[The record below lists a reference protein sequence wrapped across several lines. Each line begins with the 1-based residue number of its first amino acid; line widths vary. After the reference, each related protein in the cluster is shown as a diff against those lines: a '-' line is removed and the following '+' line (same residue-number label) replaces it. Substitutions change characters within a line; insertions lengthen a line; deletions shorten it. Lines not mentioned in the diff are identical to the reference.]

1 MLNYV
6 PSGNSYVASDT
17 ATQTARANPP
27 MAQQQIARRGRT
39 EIMASLLE
47 AAKEAKSRTH
57 LMYASELDSR
67 GLKKYLSFLISK
79 NFVELQSRSTTR
91 YRITAK
97 GLEFLEIHRRLA
109 SLQSV

>member
-1 MLNYV
+1 M
-6 PSGNSYVASDT
+6 PSANRCVSPDT
-17 ATQTARANPP
+17 IIRRAPANTSAHQPITIP
-27 MAQQQIARRGRT
+27 RRGRT

-67 GLKKYLSFLISK
+67 GLKKYLNFLISK
-79 NFVELQSRSTTR
+79 NFVELQSRRAIR

-97 GLEFLEIHRRLA
+97 GLEFLETHRRLV
-109 SLQSV
+109 SLQRA

>member
-1 MLNYV
+1 M
-6 PSGNSYVASDT
+6 ASDSAAKT
-17 ATQTARANPP
+17 ATPP
-27 MAQQQIARRGRT
+27 PPSAGRPVTISRRGRT

-47 AAKEAKSRTH
+47 AAKEEKSRTH

-67 GLKKYLSFLISK
+67 GLKKYLNFLISN

-97 GLEFLEIHRRLA
+97 GLEFLETHRRLE

>member
-1 MLNYV
+1 M
-6 PSGNSYVASDT
+6 
-17 ATQTARANPP
+17 AR
-27 MAQQQIARRGRT
+27 QQIVRRGRT
-39 EIMASLLE
+39 QIMASLLE

-91 YRITAK
+91 YRITTK
-97 GLEFLEIHRRLA
+97 GLEFLETHRRLE

>member
-1 MLNYV
+1 
-6 PSGNSYVASDT
+6 VASD
-17 ATQTARANPP
+17 ATVSKAPGNPP
-27 MAQQQIARRGRT
+27 IAQQLILRRGRT

-67 GLKKYLSFLISK
+67 GLKKYLSFLISR
-79 NFVELQSRSTTR
+79 NFVELQNRSTGR

-97 GLEFLEIHRRLA
+97 GLEFLETHRKLA